1 LGIFLPNVPPIK
13 IPWNRCVIK
22 SYFVSL
28 LKSEDLKSNNMRLR
42 YYLCLIFIAVMPLFL
57 TAQNREVV
65 EMDLTLDEVID
76 LAHAQSLYSFRAKN
90 MYLSRYWEFRSYKAD
105 RLPSLR
111 LSSTPVNYDRSV
123 RSRFISEEV
132 GDRFV
137 SQSYFTSDASVSLQ
151 QNVPFTGGVFDVT
164 SSLSRIQNLDTDGVE
179 YASVPVSIGF
189 NQALN
194 GYNEFRWESRIEPLK
209 FEQAK
214 LDYLQSIEDLSIQAT
229 NHFFNVA
236 TAEINQ
242 RIAEVNYANADTLY
256 RIGSGRFEIGTVTQ
270 DELLDLELGL
280 LNARLAVSR
289 ADIDLKQAHASL
301 NSFLGVGDDVEINC
315 VVPYEIPDLQVNVDR
330 ALSFAIES
338 NPEILDFQRSL
349 LEAEQNVARTKSQN
363 GLNADIRANL
373 GINRNAEDINMA
385 YQSPF
390 LEQQQIRLGLSMPI
404 MDWGVR
410 KGRVQMARSNQEV
423 VEATVKQSLL
433 DFEQEAIISFLD
445 FNLQEEQVAI
455 AAKADTIAQRGYD
468 VTMQRFLIDK
478 VDVIRL
484 NSARNSLDSARRSY
498 INALRRYW
506 TSYYGVRQLTL
517 YDFIEDRPLIQE
529 LDELLQ
535 R

>member
-1 LGIFLPNVPPIK
+1 MRLK
-13 IPWNRCVIK
+13 
-22 SYFVSL
+22 YFFSL
-28 LKSEDLKSNNMRLR
+28 LMIAALPLLLK
-42 YYLCLIFIAVMPLFL
+42 
-57 TAQNREVV
+57 AQDQEEVV
-65 EMDLTLDEVID
+65 MDLTLNEVVE
-76 LAHAQSLYSFRAKN
+76 LAHQQSLYSFRAKN
-90 MYLSRYWEFRSYKAD
+90 MYLSSYWEFRSYKAD
-105 RLPSLR
+105 RLPSLS
-111 LSSTPVNYDRSV
+111 LNATPVDYDRSV
-123 RSRFISEEV
+123 RSRFISEEI

-137 SQSYFTSDASVSLQ
+137 SQSYFTSDASVSLR

-164 SSLSRIQNLDTDGVE
+164 TSLARIQNLDTEGVE

-189 NQALN
+189 TQTLN
-194 GYNEFRWESRIEPLK
+194 GYNQFRWESRIEPLK

-214 LDYLQSIEDLSIQAT
+214 LEYLQSLEDLSMQAT
-229 NHFFNVA
+229 NYFFNVA

-301 NSFLGVGDDVEINC
+301 NSFLGVGDDLKINC
-315 VVPYEIPDLQVNVDR
+315 VVPYDIPDLQVNVER
-330 ALSFAIES
+330 GLLLAIES
-338 NPEILDFQRSL
+338 NPEILDYQRSL
-349 LEAEQNVARTKSQN
+349 LVAEQNVARTRAEN
-363 GLNADIRANL
+363 GLNANIRANL
-373 GINRNAEDINMA
+373 GINRNAEDIDMA

-423 VEATVKQSLL
+423 TEATVKQSLL
-433 DFEQEAIISFLD
+433 DFEQEAVITFLD

-455 AAKADTIAQRGYD
+455 AAKADTIAQLGYN

-506 TSYYGVRQLTL
+506 TSYYGIRQLTL
-517 YDFIEDRPLIQE
+517 FDFIEDRPLIQE

>member
-1 LGIFLPNVPPIK
+1 MRLKYCF
-13 IPWNRCVIK
+13 
-22 SYFVSL
+22 SL
-28 LKSEDLKSNNMRLR
+28 LM
-42 YYLCLIFIAVMPLFL
+42 IAAMPLL
-57 TAQNREVV
+57 IKAQEKEVV
-65 EMDLTLDEVID
+65 VMDLTLDEVVE
-76 LAHAQSLYSFRAKN
+76 LAHQQSLYSFRAKN
-90 MYLSRYWEFRSYKAD
+90 MYLASYWEFRSYKAD
-105 RLPSLR
+105 RLPSLS
-111 LSSTPVNYDRSV
+111 LSATPVDYDRSV

-137 SQSYFTSDASVSLQ
+137 SQSYFTSDASVSLR

-164 SSLSRIQNLDTDGVE
+164 SSLARIQNLDTEGIE

-189 NQALN
+189 TQTLN
-194 GYNEFRWESRIEPLK
+194 GYNQFRWESRIEPLK

-214 LDYLQSIEDLSIQAT
+214 LEYLQSLENLSMQAT
-229 NHFFNVA
+229 NFFFNVA

-289 ADIDLKQAHASL
+289 ADIDLKQSHASL
-301 NSFLGVGDDVEINC
+301 KSFLGVGDDIEINC
-315 VVPYEIPDLQVNVDR
+315 VVPYEIPDLQVDVDR
-330 ALSFAIES
+330 GLYLAIES
-338 NPEILDFQRSL
+338 NPEILDYQRSL
-349 LEAEQNVARTKSQN
+349 LVAEQNVARTRAEN
-363 GLNADIRANL
+363 GLNANIRANL
-373 GINRNAEDINMA
+373 GINRNAEDIDMA

-390 LEQQQIRLGLSMPI
+390 LEQQQVVLGLSMPI

-423 VEATVKQSLL
+423 TEATVKQSLL

-455 AAKADTIAQRGYD
+455 AAKADTIAQLGYD

-498 INALRRYW
+498 ISALRRYW
-506 TSYYGVRQLTL
+506 TSYYGIRQLTL
-517 YDFIEDRPLIQE
+517 YDFIEDKPLIQE